1 MLKFLTRSIFCA
13 ILLAGLALGASS
25 SARADTCTAAGACS
39 GGTGIEAWSLNVTAG
54 VTLVSSFYAPPLTG
68 PSNQSAATIQ
78 TFVQS
83 LLGPVTL
90 VSQGDNFT
98 GGTISDLEN
107 VLALHFGGGNSCDP
121 NGVGCEIVLRFSA
134 LTGFTNVTNAS
145 LSNFR
150 SFDIGAVPLPPAAL
164 LFGTALVGMG
174 ILGRRRRKDGIA
186 QA

>member
-1 MLKFLTRSIFCA
+1 MLKFLTRSFCGA
-13 ILLAGLALGASS
+13 MLLAGMALGAP
-25 SARADTCTAAGACS
+25 ARADTCTAAGACS
-39 GGTGIEAWSLNVTAG
+39 GGTGAEAWSLDVTAG
-54 VTLVSSFYAPPLTG
+54 VTLVNSFYAPPLTG
-68 PSNQSAATIQ
+68 PSNQSAADVQ
-78 TFVQS
+78 TFVES

-90 VSQGDNFT
+90 VSQNDSFS

-107 VLALHFGGGNSCDP
+107 VLALHFGGGNTCNP
-121 NGVGCEIVLRFSA
+121 NGTGCEIVLQFSA

-150 SFDIGAVPLPPAAL
+150 SFDIATVPLPPAAL

-174 ILGRRRRKDGIA
+174 ILGRRRRKPGVA